1 MKHYL
6 EPVVETI
13 DLQSVD
19 FLMQLAG
26 SGEHETTTPAP
37 KREKEKTVF

>member
-13 DLQSVD
+13 DIKSADCFMAMGSSDGHGQS
-19 FLMQLAG
+19 
-26 SGEHETTTPAP
+26 SAP
-37 KREKEKTVF
+37 KREKEETPF